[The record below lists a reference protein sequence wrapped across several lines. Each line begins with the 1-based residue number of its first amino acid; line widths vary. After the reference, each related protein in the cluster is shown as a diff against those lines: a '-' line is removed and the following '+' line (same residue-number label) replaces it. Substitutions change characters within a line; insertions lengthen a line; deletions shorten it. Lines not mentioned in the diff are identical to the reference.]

1 MKSSKLRDFFYF
13 CGYCCFFVF
22 SWSRHLVLFCTD
34 FFFKSKICFS
44 QWKYEI
50 FVYQIYGTS
59 NTFICI
65 STQVWQT
72 SKQFNTATHKSCPL
86 WWTSSYIS
94 EYSSYWRI
102 KMNFK
107 ISLHYTEHCANVY
120 EYSLQIRGYWSL
132 KIWIN
137 MEMEVLLKSLD
148 TEKAMF

>member
-1 MKSSKLRDFFYF
+1 MKSSKLRVFFLF
-13 CGYCCFFVF
+13 LWLLLFLCFLLEQASSFILY
-22 SWSRHLVLFCTD
+22 WL
-34 FFFKSKICFS
+34 FFKSKICFS
-44 QWKYEI
+44 QCKYEI